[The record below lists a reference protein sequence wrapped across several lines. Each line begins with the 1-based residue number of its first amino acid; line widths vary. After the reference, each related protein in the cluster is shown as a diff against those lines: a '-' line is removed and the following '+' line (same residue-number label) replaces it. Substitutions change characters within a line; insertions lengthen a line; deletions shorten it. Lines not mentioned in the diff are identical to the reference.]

1 MGNDIVTAIEAE
13 DMNEELK
20 EWIKETHAEVKQ
32 KEKDQPFNSEPSG
45 VCNLCG
51 DNKAKYVCHRC
62 KKSVCSSCYFQLV
75 GLCKNCVEKETAD
88 KWKGKTPDLEKLLGV
103 KWVD

>member
-1 MGNDIVTAIEAE
+1 VGKKILTLTKTE

-20 EWIKETHAEVKQ
+20 EWIKETHAKIKQ
-32 KEKDQPFNSEPSG
+32 KEKDESSIKTPTG
-45 VCNLCG
+45 KCAICG
-51 DNKAKYVCHRC
+51 ENKAKYVCNRC
-62 KKSVCSSCYFQLV
+62 KKSVCSSDYFQLV

-88 KWKGKTPDLEKLLGV
+88 KWKGKTPDWGKLLGV